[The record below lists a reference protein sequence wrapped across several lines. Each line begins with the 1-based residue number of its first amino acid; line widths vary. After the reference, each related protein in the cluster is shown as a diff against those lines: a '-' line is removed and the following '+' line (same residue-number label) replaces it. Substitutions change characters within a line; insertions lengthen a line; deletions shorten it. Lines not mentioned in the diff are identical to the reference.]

1 MKIAAV
7 LAAVVSS
14 AALVQGQ
21 VALWGQCGGQ
31 GYTGSTTCAAG
42 AVCNKQND
50 YYSQCIPSANVPSS
64 NPTTA
69 PTTKPS
75 TGPTTAP
82 STAPTTK
89 PSTAPTSKPFSSIYF
104 GTAEATPT

>member
-1 MKIAAV
+1 MKIAGV
-7 LAAVVSS
+7 LAAILSS

-50 YYSQCIPSANVPSS
+50 YYSQ
-64 NPTTA
+64 
-69 PTTKPS
+69 
-75 TGPTTAP
+75 
-82 STAPTTK
+82 
-89 PSTAPTSKPFSSIYF
+89 
-104 GTAEATPT
+104 